1 VYVSIETPIAGF
13 SNSVFRTVVQSVR
26 RAELTQHAH
35 AVRLLRQLIPVTLLL
50 QARTPVTGA
59 LGAYAPPE

>member
-1 VYVSIETPIAGF
+1 METPIAGF

-35 AVRLLRQLIPVTLLL
+35 AVRLLRQLILVTLLL

-59 LGAYAPPE
+59 YTPPPK